1 MSDDLLIRLNDLA
14 DARHDD
20 LDVAAEAATRIISLA
35 WEINDAQKRIESLE
49 ADHEKA
55 VALVIEAS
63 IATGHADTSADLMA
77 EVLHKV
83 GELRA
88 ENAALRADIERLN
101 RLRACPGC
109 SELFDVDDLIENDY
123 NGLDGET
130 YQFLACED
138 CHRMTSPPT
147 TDKGE

>member
-1 MSDDLLIRLNDLA
+1 MSDLVKRLRRYSCSEHGTDFALGSGCISCES
-14 DARHDD
+14 
-20 LDVAAEAATRIISLA
+20 AAETHEAA
-35 WEINDAQKRIESLE
+35 DRIESLQ

-63 IATGHADTSADLMA
+63 IATGNADTSADLMA